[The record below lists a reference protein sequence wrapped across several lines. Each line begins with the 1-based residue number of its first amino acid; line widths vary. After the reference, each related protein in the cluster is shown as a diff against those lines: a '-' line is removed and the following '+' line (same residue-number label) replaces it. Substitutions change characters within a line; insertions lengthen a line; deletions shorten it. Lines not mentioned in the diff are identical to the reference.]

1 MLEPRTVLR
10 REPPPAAA
18 SPAHGSLLPPR
29 SPRRSP
35 RPPPLQFGKA
45 EFVDLVASPGGRVQE
60 IKVRERRVPSY
71 EKDKE
76 EEGRPDGKAYRE
88 RVVARL
94 LAAYAGSK
102 NAWLWNDLGVST
114 TVLVLVFGAV
124 AALLA
129 ESVLEV
135 LVLLALGGAV
145 LRGVALLEGVL
156 HGSTASR
163 K

>member
-1 MLEPRTVLR
+1 MP
-10 REPPPAAA
+10 
-18 SPAHGSLLPPR
+18 SPVRPSAPPR
-29 SPRRSP
+29 GRC
-35 RPPPLQFGKA
+35 RPAVPSLWLTGRGLQ
-45 EFVDLVASPGGRVQE
+45 VRVAGRVEE

-135 LVLLALGGAV
+135 LVLLALAGAV

-156 HGSTASR
+156 HGSIASR